1 MEWVWQQDVTN
12 SGNLVLCLNLDKA
25 AYFNDGG
32 STLKNNIEIKEPTSL
47 DFYAARDIQIG
58 QELLYD
64 YSNLGLETHLMD
76 L

>member
-12 SGNLVLCLNLDKA
+12 SGTLVLCLNLDKA
-25 AYFNDGG
+25 AFFNDGG
-32 STLKNNIEIKEPTSL
+32 SKSKNNIEIKEPASL

-64 YSNLGLETHLMD
+64 YSDLGLDTYLMD